1 MASRSATRAETL
13 VIACGALAKELADI
27 VTINRLDSVAIEC
40 LPAHLHNTPQQI
52 TGAVA
57 ARIERARD
65 AYDRIFIGYA
75 DCGTGG
81 ALDRLLAREGIE
93 RLPGAHCY
101 EFFATTDVFGVI
113 HEADPRTFYLTDYLV
128 RYFDRLV
135 VTGLGIDR
143 HPDLLHDYFGNY
155 RRIVHLAQHDDP
167 GLERAGRAAASRLG
181 LSYERRVVGYGDLEE
196 SLVRLRAPQRA

>member
-1 MASRSATRAETL
+1 MVSRSDTL

-27 VTINRLDSVAIEC
+27 VTINRLDSVVIEC
-40 LPAHLHNTPQQI
+40 LPARLHNTPRQI

-65 AYDRIFIGYA
+65 TYDRIFIGYA

-101 EFFATTDVFGVI
+101 EFFATTDVFGAI

-135 VTGLGIDR
+135 ITGLGIDR
-143 HPDLLHDYFGNY
+143 HPELLHDYFSNY

-196 SLVRLRAPQRA
+196 SLVRLRAPQRR